1 MLVEGGEQGG
11 QQAREWTLV
20 RRDGTHLT
28 VNMLA
33 TPMLDDQGLWIGH
46 LAICIDITERKR
58 VHEALAARDLLL
70 KKLSAQVP
78 GGIYQFKMDFN
89 GRFSVIY
96 ASDGIRDIYELEPE
110 ILEIGRAYC
119 RETGCKY
126 VKISVVAVT

>member
-1 MLVEGGEQGG
+1 MLGYDSGEVLHCMTLESLHLPRELQARAVQLAARYGKPIPTCHAMLVEGGEQGG

-70 KKLSAQVP
+70 KRLSEIGSAQW
-78 GGIYQFKMDFN
+78 
-89 GRFSVIY
+89 
-96 ASDGIRDIYELEPE
+96 
-110 ILEIGRAYC
+110 
-119 RETGCKY
+119 RERVCQY
-126 VKISVVAVT
+126 V